1 MCQCLYLAR
10 IPEYFNAACKIC
22 SQQEYY
28 AALCGVAPMLQGLS
42 LVTEMTGRV
51 KCSGIP
57 TRPVS
62 QIKRSQLLLP
72 GPVLEALPAAWSTRE
87 SCWCSDSA
95 GRESEA
101 SQLSWEQA
109 SVILSLYKM
118 MKILLVVMLV
128 ASATSRSRFGDAC
141 DCQYFSGGCRVR
153 KILQNDACNDHC
165 FIWIR

>member
-28 AALCGVAPMLQGLS
+28 AALCGVAPLLWPLPGN
-42 LVTEMTGRV
+42 GGV

-109 SVILSLYKM
+109 SLLLSLYKM

-153 KILQNDACNDHC
+153 KILQNAACSDHC
-165 FIWIR
+165 FIWI